1 MEEIEG
7 KSGIIFKS
15 NSQSIFSSNNND
27 LFITI
32 KEDKVKIEI
41 QYQTRDDTIT
51 LTEYMSTSDLKL
63 LLEGTRHELDT

>member
-32 KEDKVKIEI
+32 KEDK
-41 QYQTRDDTIT
+41 IT